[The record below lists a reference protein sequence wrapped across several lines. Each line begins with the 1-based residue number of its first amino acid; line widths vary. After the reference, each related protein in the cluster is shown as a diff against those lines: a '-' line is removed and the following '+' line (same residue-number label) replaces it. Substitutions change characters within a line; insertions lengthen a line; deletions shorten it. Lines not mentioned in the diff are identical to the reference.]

1 MKLRVTMSV
10 DFKIEDPED
19 ADEAL
24 KRQKVFFDRNPHRIM
39 QLADLEDNYTF
50 KVERVCPAT

>member
-10 DFKIEDPED
+10 EYEVEETD
-19 ADEAL
+19 ADEML
-24 KRQKVFFDRNPHRIM
+24 KRQKFFFDRNPHRIM